1 MAGAPGA
8 GEVQEAEVD
17 VQVGQAVTAR
27 PPGAATR
34 RLGVA
39 FWISVGWVA
48 LVIVL
53 AVLANVLP
61 LDDPNAIGS
70 GLPRQDP
77 SLQHL
82 LGTDSL
88 GRDIL
93 SRVIFGARI
102 SLIVGFSSIFIGMVV
117 GGALGLVAGFFLGP
131 IDTVFDGASTV
142 ALAFP
147 ALVFLLALVAAAGQS
162 LFTVVIGIGILSV
175 APLFRIVRA
184 NTIVYAQRE
193 FVLAARALGARSTRI
208 LWREILPNVMP
219 TALSFALVA
228 VAVAIVAEGA
238 LAFLGLSVRP
248 PTPTWGGM
256 ISEGRNA
263 LEQDPLICLWPS
275 LALFFMVLALNFAGD
290 RLRSFFEVREGAL

>member
-1 MAGAPGA
+1 M
-8 GEVQEAEVD
+8 
-17 VQVGQAVTAR
+17 
-27 PPGAATR
+27 R
-34 RLGVA
+34 RLGPL
-39 FWISVGWVA
+39 FWVSVGWVA

-88 GRDIL
+88 GRDIF
-93 SRVIFGARI
+93 SRVVFGARI
-102 SLIVGFSSIFIGMVV
+102 SLIVGFASIVIGMVV
-117 GGALGLVAGFFLGP
+117 GGGLALIAGFYRGP
-131 IDTVFDGASTV
+131 IDSVLDSANTVG
-142 ALAFP
+142 LAFP
-147 ALVFLLALVAAAGQS
+147 ALVFLLALVTFWEQS
-162 LFTVVIGIGILSV
+162 LLVVVVGIGIL
-175 APLFRIVRA
+175 AIFPLFRIVRA
-184 NTIVYAQRE
+184 NTILYAQRE
-193 FVLAARALGARSTRI
+193 FVLAARALGAKSTRI
-208 LWREILPNVMP
+208 VWREILPNVLP

-256 ISEGRNA
+256 ISEGRNV

-275 LALFFMVLALNFAGD
+275 LALFLTVLALNFAGD
-290 RLRSFFEVREGAL
+290 RLRSFFEVREGGL